1 MSLVVES
8 QNVADERLMELFLD
22 GDHQALEALVR
33 RYEKPLFAFAVR
45 TMGCR
50 AAAEDAFQETFL
62 RVYRRRSTYQSGRSF
77 RAWLY
82 SICLNVC
89 RDALRKGQRRK
100 EVPLVP
106 DTRTAD
112 ASPGPAEQAVTMFEV
127 ARVRRALS
135 QLPKKQSEVVLL
147 AHYQGLA
154 YPEIAEVL
162 DVPVG
167 TVKSRNFNAMRNLL
181 RFLRPV
187 GKKN

>member
-1 MSLVVES
+1 MQLVGSHPTPSPDAPEQARRVLSALRALDSRHHLVCLISGGGSSLLELPRAGVSLEELS
-8 QNVADERLMELFLD
+8 QTSERLMNAGAD
-22 GDHQALEALVR
+22 IQAL
-33 RYEKPLFAFAVR
+33 
-45 TMGCR
+45 
-50 AAAEDAFQETFL
+50 
-62 RVYRRRSTYQSGRSF
+62 
-77 RAWLY
+77 
-82 SICLNVC
+82 NV
-89 RDALRKGQRRK
+89 
-100 EVPLVP
+100 
-106 DTRTAD
+106 
-112 ASPGPAEQAVTMFEV
+112 
-127 ARVRRALS
+127 VRRALS